1 MAELSTKNEENEKW
15 WKKKI
20 LTVDFTSKFILL
32 GNEKVES
39 RERERENFLEID
51 INRGKKF

>member
-1 MAELSTKNEENEKW
+1 MAELSTKNEEDEKW

-20 LTVDFTSKFILL
+20 LTVDFTLEFILL

-39 RERERENFLEID
+39 REREKENFLEID

>member
-20 LTVDFTSKFILL
+20 LTVDFTSEFILL

-39 RERERENFLEID
+39 REREKENFLEID
-51 INRGKKF
+51 INRRKKF

>member
-20 LTVDFTSKFILL
+20 LTVDFTSEFILL

>member
-1 MAELSTKNEENEKW
+1 MVELSTKNEEDEKW

-20 LTVDFTSKFILL
+20 LTVDFTSEFILL

-39 RERERENFLEID
+39 REREKENFLEID

>member
-1 MAELSTKNEENEKW
+1 MAELSTKNEEDEKW

-39 RERERENFLEID
+39 REREKENFLEID

>member
-1 MAELSTKNEENEKW
+1 MAELSTKNEEDEKW

-20 LTVDFTSKFILL
+20 LTVDFTSEFILL

-39 RERERENFLEID
+39 RERKRENFLEID

>member
-1 MAELSTKNEENEKW
+1 MAELSTKNEEDEKW

-20 LTVDFTSKFILL
+20 LTVDFTLEFILL

-51 INRGKKF
+51 INREKKF

>member
-1 MAELSTKNEENEKW
+1 MAELSTKNEEDEKW

-20 LTVDFTSKFILL
+20 LTVDFTSEFILL

-39 RERERENFLEID
+39 REREKENFLEID

>member
-1 MAELSTKNEENEKW
+1 MAELSTKNEEDEKW

-20 LTVDFTSKFILL
+20 LTVDFTLEFILL